1 MEATKHLRD
10 TVYMSPQL
18 VNLTNTL
25 RSKKKCQGG
34 HAGGSSSPCNGAAA
48 AAHVNDS
55 TILPESEVVFR
66 AVSPHGHVYW
76 EIDPTQNYVI
86 INNQH
91 DDETTPLNGYN
102 MTNREGSSRFC
113 PEQRPLM
120 GSPMRPP
127 NQGSSTATTSSGG
140 SASSNELLMRA
151 SSSMDFGGGRQS
163 GTPNTLKSSGVA
175 SSFVRTGAN
184 RFNRSRMTLDR
195 VRSQDDSSQS
205 GGINPSG
212 GGVSATA
219 AGTGSQAVVPE
230 QLQQQV
236 QIRDCK
242 PIQVS
247 VKSSEYIEAK
257 IRTMRKNNNNTNSSS
272 GQMLH
277 H

>member
-1 MEATKHLRD
+1 M
-10 TVYMSPQL
+10 VY
-18 VNLTNTL
+18 
-25 RSKKKCQGG
+25 
-34 HAGGSSSPCNGAAA
+34 
-48 AAHVNDS
+48 
-55 TILPESEVVFR
+55 R

-86 INNQH
+86 INNQQ
-91 DDETTPLNGYN
+91 DDERTPLKGYN
-102 MTNREGSSRFC
+102 LNNREGSSRFC
-113 PEQRPLM
+113 SEQRPLIS
-120 GSPMRPP
+120 SPMRPP
-127 NQGSSTATTSSGG
+127 NQGCSTATTSSGG

-151 SSSMDFGGGRQS
+151 SSSMDFGGGQQRQ
-163 GTPNTLKSSGVA
+163 GTPSTLKSTGVA

-195 VRSQDDSSQS
+195 GQSQDDSLGS
-205 GGINPSG
+205 GGINPS
-212 GGVSATA
+212 SL
-219 AGTGSQAVVPE
+219 AGQNNVPE

-257 IRTMRKNNNNTNSSS
+257 IRTLRKNNNNHD
-272 GQMLH
+272 QQH

>member
-1 MEATKHLRD
+1 MNHTNQGGAPLPAAPQVPQQQHQQTIN
-10 TVYMSPQL
+10 PQL
-18 VNLTNTL
+18 LSLTQTL
-25 RSKKKCQGG
+25 KRG
-34 HAGGSSSPCNGAAA
+34 NGPDQDDM
-48 AAHVNDS
+48 VY
-55 TILPESEVVFR
+55 R

-86 INNQH
+86 INNQQ
-91 DDETTPLNGYN
+91 DDERTPLNGYN
-102 MTNREGSSRFC
+102 MNNREGSSRFC
-113 PEQRPLM
+113 SEQRPLIS
-120 GSPMRPP
+120 SPMHPP

-151 SSSMDFGGGRQS
+151 SSSMDFGAGRNGS
-163 GTPNTLKSSGVA
+163 TPVTPHGVT

-195 VRSQDDSSQS
+195 NRSHDDSSQS
-205 GGINPSG
+205 GGGINPSSG
-212 GGVSATA
+212 
-219 AGTGSQAVVPE
+219 AGQTNVPE

-257 IRTMRKNNNNTNSSS
+257 IRTLRKNNNNTSSS
-272 GQMLH
+272 QMH